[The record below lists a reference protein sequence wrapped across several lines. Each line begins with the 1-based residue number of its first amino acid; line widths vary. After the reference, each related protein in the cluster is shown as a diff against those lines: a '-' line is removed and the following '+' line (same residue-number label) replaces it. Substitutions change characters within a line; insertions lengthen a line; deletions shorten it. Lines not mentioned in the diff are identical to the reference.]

1 VEAKS
6 FLFSMVNGS
15 NELRVVE
22 KNKGFSGFPI
32 LGSRCVAWLVSM
44 VKEVLRNIVSE
55 DFVKSY
61 REVSKVTIIRR
72 CGNRFGRFLEVAV
85 YAVVGRRGMTLFPKG
100 WDGRGWSCVSGELSK
115 ALASLEA
122 TVEDPSS
129 GGTLVGKFWERQ
141 WALCLLWRWCA
152 RRQPS
157 LP

>member
-1 VEAKS
+1 
-6 FLFSMVNGS
+6 MVNGS
-15 NELRVVE
+15 DELRVVE

-100 WDGRGWSCVSGELSK
+100 WDGRGWSHGGGSVFWWH
-115 ALASLEA
+115 
-122 TVEDPSS
+122 S
-129 GGTLVGKFWERQ
+129 GGEILGKAMGPLSFVEVVCSPSTIPALGGRPLV
-141 WALCLLWRWCA
+141 
-152 RRQPS
+152 
-157 LP
+157 